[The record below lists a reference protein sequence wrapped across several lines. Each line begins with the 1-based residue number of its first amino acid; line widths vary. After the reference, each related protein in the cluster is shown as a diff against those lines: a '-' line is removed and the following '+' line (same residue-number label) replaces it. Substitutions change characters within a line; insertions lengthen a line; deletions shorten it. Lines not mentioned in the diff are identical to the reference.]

1 MPEETKKK
9 DEYFEI
15 HIPKTIGRRI
25 PLAVVILLMLAAYLA
40 GLVTTRVYTLYQ
52 QQGMVTDARS
62 AFVAYAKTL
71 KLNTKDFTAC
81 LQDKKYDAQ
90 VNQDLTD
97 GAALEVNA
105 TPTFFVNGRMILGAQ
120 PYSLFKQMI
129 DQELSGNRSPL
140 TEEEASGAAEMKVG
154 LGHLPLLGDKNAK
167 VTIVEFSDFQCP
179 FCEAF
184 YTDTLSQLKKEYLD
198 TGKAHL
204 AFRHF
209 PIESLHPN
217 APTAHE
223 AAECANE
230 QGKFWEYHN
239 ALFNDQQTWADL
251 PLDATPK
258 NTP

>member
-1 MPEETKKK
+1 MPHHTEKN
-9 DEYFEI
+9 DEYFEV
-15 HIPKTIGRRI
+15 HIPKTIASRV
-25 PLAVVILLMLAAYLA
+25 PLLIVIILMLASYLA
-40 GLVTTRVYTLYQ
+40 GLVTTRLYTMYQ
-52 QQGMVTDARS
+52 QRGTVSDAKS
-62 AFVAYAKTL
+62 AFASYAKTL

-81 LQDKKYDAQ
+81 LTAKKYDSQ
-90 VNQDLTD
+90 VTKDLTD
-97 GAALEVNA
+97 GAALQVNA
-105 TPTFFVNGRMILGAQ
+105 TPTFFINGRMILGAQ

-140 TEEEASGAAEMKVG
+140 TEEEASGAAQMNVA
-154 LGHLPLLGDKNAK
+154 LGHLPLLGNKNAK

-184 YTDTLSQLKKEYLD
+184 YTDTLSQLKQDYLD
-198 TGKAHL
+198 TGKARL

-217 APTAHE
+217 SPTAHE

-239 ALFNDQQTWADL
+239 MLFGDQQTWADL
-251 PLDATPK
+251 PLDASPK
-258 NTP
+258 KAS